1 MIEIMTVNVRISIN
15 GGKQK
20 VVHMNRSKAYHPPT
34 GVCIPV
40 QTMGI
45 GPSIDSENS
54 QTSDILETNSR

>member
-34 GVCIPV
+34 GYVFPSKQWELDHQLIARIRKPV
-40 QTMGI
+40 
-45 GPSIDSENS
+45 
-54 QTSDILETNSR
+54 TSWKQIAR